1 MSLQTKRAAGFI
13 ITIALAAAL
22 FFTLYQYDN
31 KYTRPGIQAADGL
44 FVLSEQDLAETP
56 LRFLWHGWAFYP
68 DVLLSPEDFQRGNPA
83 RYMEYLSI
91 GQKVHFN
98 SPANPKSAHGSG
110 TYALRLR
117 LPKETAIYALELP
130 EVFSAYRLYLNGKM
144 ILQMGNPE
152 IENYKPVT
160 QNRTV
165 TFNASGDVLLLV
177 AVSDYSHF
185 YSGMVYPP
193 AFGTPE
199 AVNGYTTGRMTADVA
214 LAVVALIVALL
225 ALYLGLR
232 LKEKNTLIYALLCAA
247 MLGSTCYTIFHTA
260 FALPVFPW
268 YGLEIASVY
277 LVITLTVIVS
287 NRICDVEA
295 FTAKVS
301 EISAGVFCLAALCY
315 GLFAAILPLWL
326 MQGFSTVIFLYKSA
340 VAVYLIV
347 TAWRSVKVQS
357 SYGAPLLYAA
367 VFFAAAIACDRFMP
381 MYEPVTGGWFSEWG
395 SIAMVFTAGYILW
408 RDLVWSYSYSLAFAE
423 EHRQVG
429 RQLAMQVAYSKQ
441 LADRAEENRRI
452 VHDFR
457 QHIVTIDGIAE
468 KANAGAVREY
478 LSQVS
483 QNLTAGMPHISFCK
497 NLAVDAL
504 LRYYYALSKEND
516 IEIRFD
522 FSLPD
527 SLPLT
532 DVELCT
538 VLGNL
543 LENAVEAC
551 NRVTDGK
558 RFIYLRSKNTGQM
571 FFVLIENSFNGVVY
585 KLGNKFLS
593 GKADGREGVGL
604 QSARKILESRG
615 GSLIVNPR
623 GNIFEIGISFPPVF

>member
-1 MSLQTKRAAGFI
+1 MSVPMKRTAGLI
-13 ITIALAAAL
+13 LTVLLAAAL
-22 FFTLYQYDN
+22 FFTLYKVDN
-31 KYTRPGIQAADGL
+31 KYTRPGVQPADGL
-44 FVLSEQDLAETP
+44 FVLSQQDFAETP

-68 DVLLSPEDFQRGNPA
+68 DALLSPSDFQSGDPA
-83 RYMEYLSI
+83 RYMEHLSI
-91 GQKVHFN
+91 GQRVHFN

-117 LPKETAIYALELP
+117 LPKEPAVYALELP
-130 EVFSAYRLYLNGKM
+130 EIFSAYKFYINGKM
-144 ILQMGNPE
+144 LLQMGNPDTA
-152 IENYKPVT
+152 NYMPVT

-165 TFNASGDVLLLV
+165 TFDAFGDVLLLI

-199 AVNGYTTGRMTADVA
+199 AVSGYTQNRMTAAVSLDVI
-214 LAVVALIVALL
+214 ALIVALL

-232 LKEKNTLIYALLCAA
+232 LKEKNTLLFALLCAA
-247 MLGSTCYTIFHTA
+247 MLGSTSYTIVHTA

-277 LVITLTVIVS
+277 LVTLLTVIVS
-287 NRICDVEA
+287 NRICDVDE
-295 FTAKVS
+295 FTARIS
-301 EISAGVFCLAALCY
+301 EMVVGFFCLVALCY
-315 GLFAAILPLWL
+315 GLFAAVLPLWV
-326 MQGFSTVIFLYKSA
+326 MQGFSALVFWYKVI

-347 TAWRSVKVQS
+347 TAWRSVKVRS
-357 SYGAPLLYAA
+357 SYGAPLLYAV
-367 VFFAAAIACDRFMP
+367 VFFGTAIICDRILP
-381 MYEPVTGGWFSEWG
+381 VYEPVTGGWFSEWG
-395 SIAMVFTAGYILW
+395 SIAMVFAAGYILW
-408 RDLVWSYSYSLAFAE
+408 RDLVKSYSYSLAFAE

-441 LADRAEENRRI
+441 LHERAEENRRI

-468 KANAGAVREY
+468 KANAASVREY

-483 QNLTAGMPHISFCK
+483 QNLTISMPHISFCE

-504 LRYYYALSKEND
+504 LRYYYAISKEHN
-516 IEIRFD
+516 IEIRYD
-522 FSLPD
+522 FRLPD

-543 LENAVEAC
+543 LENAAEAC
-551 NRVTDGK
+551 RRANGGK
-558 RFIYLRSKNTGQM
+558 RFIYLTSKNTGETL
-571 FFVLIENSFNGVVY
+571 FVLIENSFDGVLSKKDD
-585 KLGNKFLS
+585 KLLS
-593 GKADGREGVGL
+593 GKSEGRDGVGL
-604 QSARKILESRG
+604 ASAQQILERHG
-615 GSLIVNPR
+615 GELSVNAFDTV
-623 GNIFEIGISFPPVF
+623 FEAGISLPLVF